1 MGRSPSIQDLESKE
15 DEYRA
20 YLVRI
25 QQQLNQKAAASEK
38 EMNDRIDSFYK
49 QNNYDQISFISG
61 KNADFM
67 QSSEWSLSNV
77 KKIIDAISKAVFG
90 SSHSNVPDGTTVE
103 NKEEISKSIEES
115 ENLQLYIAGKC
126 FDVLSGIITSFGSSS
141 SVSYNSSY
149 KDISLGNGLHLFA
162 MVIVDSYKSESFF
175 DNQEIYEYLYIY
187 KVFFSTA
194 EAKTEAKIDVISLY
208 EDQVETF
215 KNKIEKLLQQLN
227 DDKISGE
234 QYQSLSEIYQNLLD
248 QTVSKLNNLKALSLS
263 KS

>member
-1 MGRSPSIQDLESKE
+1 MGRSPSIQDLENKE

-20 YLVRI
+20 YLAKI
-25 QQQLNQKAAASEK
+25 QLQLNQKAAESEK

-49 QNNYDQISFISG
+49 QNNYSQINFISG

-90 SSHSNVPDGTTVE
+90 SSGGNIPEGTTVE
-103 NKEEISKSIEES
+103 NKEQVSSSIEEA
-115 ENLQLYIAGKC
+115 ENLQLYIASKC
-126 FDVLSGIITSFGSSS
+126 FDVLSGIVTSFGSSS

-149 KDISLGNGLHLFA
+149 KDVSLGNGLHLFA
-162 MVIVDSYKSESFF
+162 MVVADSYKSQSFF
-175 DNQEIYEYLYIY
+175 DNQEIYEYLYVY
-187 KVFFSTA
+187 KVFFSTD
-194 EAKTEAKIDVISLY
+194 EAKTEAKISVVSLY

-215 KNKIEKLLQQLN
+215 KNKIEQLLQQLN
-227 DDKISGE
+227 DGKISGE

-248 QTVSKLNNLKALSLS
+248 QTVSKLENLKSS
-263 KS
+263 N